1 MSVLLFHTL
10 PVALTNG
17 DPTSLAQFGKVP
29 SLLLAHLD
37 LGIYLFFVLSGY
49 LLTGPFLRAYI
60 SGGPQPSVRRYL
72 KNRALRLLPAYWLIF
87 TIVWLRHVL
96 LPDAAPAGA
105 FLAPPYELAAIYGL
119 VQNFFPASRA
129 AFLLWPAWTLDVEV
143 AFYLL
148 IPVGAVLALRFRPR
162 PASVRGRMLLV
173 VTAIAVLAAASIAFR
188 QASPP
193 DNLWLRSIP
202 AMLVC
207 FLPGVFLAAVEPV
220 LAPKLRTLRRGH
232 LVALALVP
240 LGLLFLYLFH
250 RVSGFTPASNPAAP
264 SNRIV
269 LAVLGTGCLVAG
281 PLVWQWS
288 GRPAWAVLDNRA
300 LHWLG
305 KHSYSIYLL
314 HWCIAGELVA
324 FGARLAPP
332 VHTALLVAMLVPA
345 TLLAS
350 AITYRFVERPFLDLK
365 QRAAVAPR
373 GERRLRRGMAGGLAL
388 GLALVV
394 VVSVSAAPGNRLP
407 VSPSDQTAEA
417 LPSPASGGGHA
428 AGASSQASPA
438 PTSSAAPGPGGTVG
452 AGQPPAQPQPPAGV
466 QACAPVDTLQ
476 SLSSFAGPIIP
487 GTAVGITTNVKNVS
501 GRDCTL
507 PPTAPALTVTDVAGR
522 KVFER
527 CTPNAVCDP
536 VPSILL
542 APGSTVSQTVTWDG
556 QSVVCAAGVCRA
568 SPVPPGKYAVVVDW
582 AGVAS
587 APVTVAAPPTSL
599 LP

>member
-1 MSVLLFHTL
+1 MSVLLFHAL

-17 DPTSLAQFGKVP
+17 DPASLAQFGKIP

-60 SGGPQPSVRRYL
+60 SGDPMPSVRRYL

-96 LPDAAPAGA
+96 LPDAFPAGF

-148 IPVGAVLALRFRPR
+148 IPIAAVLALRFRPR
-162 PASVRGRMLLV
+162 PASAMGRTLLILA
-173 VTAIAVLAAASIAFR
+173 TIAVVAAASVAFR

-207 FLPGVFLAAVEPV
+207 FLPGVFLAAVEPL
-220 LAPKLRTLRRGH
+220 LAPKMRTLRRGH

-240 LGLLFLYLFH
+240 LGLVFLYFYH
-250 RVSGFTPASNPAAP
+250 RVAGFTPASNPAAP
-264 SNRIV
+264 SNRV
-269 LAVLGTGCLVAG
+269 LLAVVGTGCLVAG

-288 GRPAWAVLDNRA
+288 GRPAWAVLDNRL

-305 KHSYSIYLL
+305 THSYSIYLL

-324 FGARLAPP
+324 FGAGLAPP
-332 VHTALLVAMLVPA
+332 VHSALLVALLVPA

-350 AITYRFVERPFLDLK
+350 AVTYRFVERPFLDLK
-365 QRAAVAPR
+365 QRAILAR
-373 GERRLRRGMAGGLAL
+373 NGERRLRRGMAGGLAL

-394 VVSVSAAPGNRLP
+394 VMSVSAAPGTRVP
-407 VSPSDQTAEA
+407 TPPSDQTAEA
-417 LPSPASGGGHA
+417 LPSPGTGGGQA
-428 AGASSQASPA
+428 AGAGAQASPA
-438 PTSSAAPGPGGTVG
+438 PTSSAAPGSGGTTG
-452 AGQPPAQPQPPAGV
+452 AGQPPAQPQPAAGV
-466 QACAPVDTLQ
+466 SACAAVDTLQ
-476 SLSSFAGPIIP
+476 SLSSFAGPIVP
-487 GTAVGITTNVKNVS
+487 GTSVGITTNVKNVS
-501 GRDCTL
+501 GRACTL
-507 PPTAPALTVTDVAGR
+507 PPTAPALTVTDVGGR
-522 KVFER
+522 KVFEH
-527 CTPNAVCDP
+527 CTPNSVCDP
-536 VPSILL
+536 VPAILL

-556 QSVVCAAGVCRA
+556 QSVVCAGSVCHS

-587 APVTVAAPPTSL
+587 VPVTVAAPPTSS